1 MPNAKTAGGK
11 RRPATKVHAGGKLRV
26 KQVKSGIGHPAGH
39 RRTLEAIGLRHHQ
52 HVIEVKDTPSMR
64 GMLHQVR
71 HLVEVAPVGA
81 K

>member
-11 RRPATKVHAGGKLRV
+11 RKPAVKATGGKLRV
-26 KQVKSGIGHPAGH
+26 KQVKSGIGHPYTH
-39 RRTLEAIGLRHHQ
+39 LRTLEAIGLRHHQ
-52 HVIEVKDTPSMR
+52 QVIEVKDSPSMR
-64 GMLHQVR
+64 GMLFQVR